1 MVERLALGIIPGAGW
16 RASEIR
22 DVVREAEGAGFEAV
36 FSAEVNNDVL
46 ATAQLMGEATRTLKV
61 GTWIAN
67 IYLRHPYLCAKG
79 AALIADATDG
89 RMILGLGVSHQPINQ
104 ALNIDMPAPIKA
116 LREYTAGVTSWLR
129 GEGPATHLP
138 QQPSVHKVPVYL
150 GALTS
155 ATVELAGELAD
166 GVMPF
171 LWSAERIARSKTWAA
186 RGRAK
191 ASGRGKL
198 EMTLGLPT
206 FVGSDRTALLAA
218 ARANLGL
225 YTTLPFFQHLLDV
238 SGFTAEAR
246 KARAGAGA
254 DSLSDEFLD
263 AVCLIGPSS
272 RCRERL
278 AAFTAA
284 GLDLP
289 ILLPPIG
296 VDGARAVLNAFKT

>member
-1 MVERLALGIIPGAGW
+1 MVDRMALGVIPGVGW

-22 DVVREAEGAGFEAV
+22 SVAQEAEAAGFEAI

-46 ATAQLMGEATRTLKV
+46 ATAQLMGEATKTIKV

-79 AALIADATDG
+79 AALIADATGG
-89 RMILGLGVSHQPINQ
+89 RMILGLGVSHQPVNR
-104 ALNIDMPAPIKA
+104 ALNIDMPAPIKS
-116 LREYTAGVTSWLR
+116 LRQYTIGVTSWLR

-138 QQPSVHKVPVYL
+138 QQPAVHNVPVYL

-166 GVMPF
+166 GAMPF
-171 LWSAERIARSKTWAA
+171 LWSAERIARSKTWGT

-191 ASGRGKL
+191 APERKKL

-206 FVGSDRTALLAA
+206 FVGDDMAALMAT

-225 YTTLPFFQHLLDV
+225 YTALPFFQHLLHV
-238 SGFTAEAR
+238 SGFTAEAE
-246 KARAGAGA
+246 KAKQGAGGDA
-254 DSLSDEFLD
+254 LSDDFLD
-263 AVCLIGPSS
+263 AVCLIGPAS

-278 AAFTAA
+278 ARFTAA

-289 ILLPPIG
+289 ILVPPVG
-296 VDGARAVLNAFKT
+296 VDGARAVMSSFKL